1 MKENPNE
8 EVERITIED
17 NEPYLRQKSK
27 EVDLRDKSY
36 LEDIKKLE
44 YFCTHNRVFAM
55 AAVQIGIP
63 KRIIYLKNTT
73 LDESKYEDPEYNE
86 KRVFINPV
94 ILSRKGRTR
103 YLEACASCLDY
114 AGIVERP
121 YTIEVEYYKED
132 GKKTREVLEGFISTV
147 FSHEYDHLN
156 GVLHI
161 DIAKETYQMSADERK
176 KYRENHPYEIL
187 NKTEEFDS

>member
-1 MKENPNE
+1 MKKDSMEDI
-8 EVERITIED
+8 ERITIDD
-17 NEPYLRQKSK
+17 NEPYLRQISE
-27 EVDLRDKSY
+27 EVDFKDLSY

-73 LDESKYEDPEYNE
+73 LDDSKYDDLTYNE
-86 KRVFINPV
+86 KRIFINPV

-103 YLEACASCLDY
+103 YLEACASCIDY
-114 AGIVERP
+114 AGVVERP
-121 YTIEVEYYKED
+121 YEIEVEYYKED
-132 GKKTREVLEGFISTV
+132 GTKTKEILEGFISTV

-161 DIAKETYQMSADERK
+161 DIAKETMRMNVEERK
-176 KYRENHPYEIL
+176 KYREEHPYEIL
-187 NKTEEFDS
+187 NKTEDFES